1 MFSIQFQCSVAEFS
15 WRKEVGIWQKNT
27 KMKIQEIIYVLEEMA
42 PLAYAEDFDNVGLL
56 VGDSNA
62 EATGILVCHDALE
75 SVIDEAIAKKC
86 NLVVCFHPIIFS
98 GLKKIIG
105 KNYVE
110 RSVVKAIKNNIA
122 IYAVHTALDNHKQ
135 GVNKIFADALG
146 LKNTKILIPKQ
157 NFIQKLV
164 TYTIP
169 ENVEE
174 LRNALFDAGA
184 GKIGNYEDCSFNSKG
199 IGTYMGNED
208 SNPEIGE
215 RFEFVENEEIKIEVT
230 FEKQLQPKVLKALFT
245 NHVYEE
251 VAYEIYELQNTH
263 QNIGLGMIGEL
274 EKPMNENDFLTFVK
288 NKMQCGGI
296 RHSILLGKPIKK
308 VAVLGG
314 SGSFAISNAKQA
326 GADIFLTAD
335 LKYHN
340 FYEAE
345 NQLVLADI
353 GHFES
358 ERFTKNYIVDFL
370 KKKIPNF
377 AIIFSEENTNPVKYL

>member
-1 MFSIQFQCSVAEFS
+1 MKL
-15 WRKEVGIWQKNT
+15 KELFPI
-27 KMKIQEIIYVLEEMA
+27 LEEMA

-56 VGDSNA
+56 VGSG
-62 EATGILVCHDALE
+62 ERELTGILVCHDALE
-75 SVIDEAIAKKC
+75 SVIEEAIAKQC
-86 NLVVCFHPIIFS
+86 NLVVCFHPILFS
-98 GLKKIIG
+98 GLKKITG
-105 KNYVE
+105 KDYVE
-110 RSVVKAIKNNIA
+110 RAVIKAIRHDIA
-122 IYAVHTALDNHKQ
+122 IYAVHTALDNHKL
-135 GVNKIFADALG
+135 GVNKIFCDALG
-146 LKNTKILIPKQ
+146 LTRTRILIPKP

-164 TYTIP
+164 TFTP
-169 ENVEE
+169 TANAEP
-174 LRNALFDAGA
+174 LRRALFAAGA
-184 GKIGNYEDCSFNSKG
+184 GSIGNYDECSFSSQGVGSYKG
-199 IGTYMGNED
+199 NAE
-208 SNPEIGE
+208 SNPEIGN
-215 RFEFVENEEIKIEVT
+215 RFEFVEAAETKLEVT
-230 FEKQLQPKVLKALFT
+230 FEKHLQSKVLQALFA

-251 VAYEIYELQNTH
+251 VAYELYDLQNVH

-274 EKPMNENDFLTFVK
+274 AQPMEEIAFLNYVK
-288 NKMQCGGI
+288 DTMQSGGI
-296 RHSILLGKPIKK
+296 RHSALLGKPITK

-314 SGSFAISNAKQA
+314 SGSFAIKNAKQA

-370 KKKIPNF
+370 KKKILNF

>member
-1 MFSIQFQCSVAEFS
+1 
-15 WRKEVGIWQKNT
+15 
-27 KMKIQEIIYVLEEMA
+27 MKIKEILSILEEMA

-62 EATGILVCHDALE
+62 EATGVLVCHDALE
-75 SVIDEAIAKKC
+75 AVIDEAVKKQC
-86 NLVVCFHPIIFS
+86 NLVVCFHPILFS
-98 GLKKIIG
+98 GIKKITG

-110 RSVVKAIKNNIA
+110 RSILKAIKNDIA
-122 IYAVHTALDNHKQ
+122 IYAVHTALDNHKA
-135 GVNKIFADALG
+135 GVNKIFCDALG
-146 LKNTKILIPKQ
+146 LINTKVLVPKQ
-157 NFIQKLV
+157 NFIQKLI

-169 ENVEE
+169 ENVEK

-199 IGTYMGNED
+199 IGTYMGNEN

-215 RFEFVENEEIKIEVT
+215 RFEFVEAEEIKIEVT
-230 FEKQLQPKVLKALFT
+230 FEKYLQSKILKALFS

-251 VAYEIYELQNTH
+251 VAYEIYELQNNH
-263 QNIGLGMIGEL
+263 QNIGLGMVGEL
-274 EKPMNENDFLTFVK
+274 TQDMNEVDFLMMVK
-288 NKMQCGGI
+288 DKMECGGI
-296 RHSILLGKPIKK
+296 RHTGFLGKKIKK

-314 SGSFAISNAKQA
+314 SGSYAIKNAIAA
-326 GADIFLTAD
+326 GADAYLTAD

-345 NQLVLADI
+345 NKILLADI

-358 ERFTKNYIVDFL
+358 ERYTKNYIVDYL
-370 KKKIPNF
+370 TKKIPNF
-377 AIIFSEENTNPVKYL
+377 AIVLSQINTNPVKYL

>member
-1 MFSIQFQCSVAEFS
+1 
-15 WRKEVGIWQKNT
+15 
-27 KMKIQEIIYVLEEMA
+27 MKIKQILSILEEMA

-56 VGDSNA
+56 IGNQED

-75 SVIDEAIAKKC
+75 SVIDEAITKKC

-98 GLKKIIG
+98 GLKKITG

-110 RSVVKAIKNNIA
+110 RSVLKAIKNDIA
-122 IYAVHTALDNHKQ
+122 IYAVHTALDNHKD
-135 GVNKIFADALG
+135 GVNKIFSDALG
-146 LKNTKILIPKQ
+146 LINTKILVPKT

-164 TYTIP
+164 TYTVP
-169 ENVEE
+169 ENADKV
-174 LRNALFDAGA
+174 RKALGEAGA
-184 GKIGNYEDCSFNSKG
+184 GTIGNYDNCSFNSEG
-199 IGTYMGNED
+199 FSTYQGNEN
-208 SNPEIGE
+208 SNPTVGNKGE
-215 RFEFVENEEIKIEVT
+215 LTKTDEIKIEVV
-230 FEKQLQPKVLKALFT
+230 FEKQLQSKILKALFT

-251 VAYEIYELQNTH
+251 VAYEIYDLQNTH

-274 EKPMNENDFLTFVK
+274 SSPMNEGDFLTFVK
-288 NKMQCGGI
+288 DKMKCGGI
-296 RHSILLGKPIKK
+296 RHSALLGKPIQK

-314 SGSFAISNAKQA
+314 SGSFAIKNAIQA
-326 GADIFLTAD
+326 GADVFLTAD

-377 AIIFSEENTNPVKYL
+377 AINFSEENTNPVKYL

>member
-1 MFSIQFQCSVAEFS
+1 
-15 WRKEVGIWQKNT
+15 
-27 KMKIQEIIYVLEEMA
+27 MKIKEILSILEEMA

-56 VGDSNA
+56 LGNQED
-62 EATGILVCHDALE
+62 EATGVLVCHDALDN
-75 SVIDEAIAKKC
+75 VIDEAIFKKC

-98 GLKKIIG
+98 GLKKITG

-110 RSVVKAIKNNIA
+110 RSVIKAIKNDIA
-122 IYAVHTALDNHKQ
+122 IYAVHTALDNHKD
-135 GVNKIFADALG
+135 GVNKIFSDALG
-146 LKNTKILIPKQ
+146 LINTKILVPKQ

-169 ENVEE
+169 ENAEKV
-174 LRNALFDAGA
+174 RMALCEAGA
-184 GKIGNYEDCSFNSKG
+184 GTIGNYNNCSFNSDG
-199 IGTYMGNED
+199 FSTYQGNED
-208 SNPEIGE
+208 SNPTIGNKGE
-215 RFEFVENEEIKIEVT
+215 LTQTNEIKIEVV
-230 FEKQLQPKVLKALFT
+230 FEKHLQSKILKALFT

-251 VAYEIYELQNTH
+251 VAYEIYDLQNTH

-274 EKPMNENDFLTFVK
+274 EKPMNETDFLDFVK
-288 NKMQCGGI
+288 DKMQCSGI
-296 RHSILLGKPIKK
+296 RHNALLGKPIQK

-314 SGSFAISNAKQA
+314 SGSFAIKNAIQA
-326 GADIFLTAD
+326 NADVFLTAD

-345 NQLVLADI
+345 NQMILADI